1 MNRSSYEEAIL
12 AMFLKKD
19 YADEYLFYA
28 HILNKFSIKLSS
40 DIESPAGITFQNPNF
55 ILYIN
60 PELFST
66 YTLENRMAILKHEVL
81 HAIFN
86 HFLRKDNRD
95 HKTWNIATDCAIN
108 QMINENHLPND
119 CILPKTLSKLLN
131 KKIPKNENAEFY
143 YDLLINQNVDMQTID
158 SHDVWDESENFGQ
171 SENSKYIIKE
181 ITNKALSETIKQIGR
196 IPKEISK
203 ILEII
208 NKKQEINWKK
218 VLKNVISNKRINTK
232 RTIYRKDR
240 RFNNRDDL
248 KGKIKD
254 KLFNLLVILDVSG
267 SMSDEE
273 IQTTLSE
280 IMNICRDI
288 DVTLIQV
295 DSEAKEPEKI
305 TKNTKVFSR
314 KGNGGTYI
322 STGLE
327 KAKERKIQYDALIVI
342 TDGYINKSDL
352 EKFEEL
358 KKTIIFLIPKTGYR
372 IQTTKSNI
380 KVFKLQ

>member
-66 YTLENRMAILKHEVL
+66 YTIENRMAILKHEVL

-86 HFLRKDNRD
+86 HFLRKDKRD

-158 SHDVWDESENFGQ
+158 SHDVWDESENFDQ

-196 IPKEISK
+196 ISKEISK

-218 VLKNVISNKRINTK
+218 VLKNVINNKRINTK

-280 IMNICRDI
+280 IMNICHDI

-322 STGLE
+322 SAGLE

>member
-66 YTLENRMAILKHEVL
+66 YTIENRMAILKHEVL

-86 HFLRKDNRD
+86 HFLRKDKRD

-158 SHDVWDESENFGQ
+158 SHDVWDESENFDQ

-196 IPKEISK
+196 ISKEISK

-218 VLKNVISNKRINTK
+218 VLKNVINNKRINTK

-322 STGLE
+322 SAGLE